1 MDSLISKVL
10 LMGGNAKN
18 MREKL
23 IILQSVMSEL
33 VLRKRNLNYL
43 VLSKL
48 GNLGSVIEKKCG

>member
-1 MDSLISKVL
+1 
-10 LMGGNAKN
+10 MGGNAKN

>member
-1 MDSLISKVL
+1 
-10 LMGGNAKN
+10 MGGNAKN
-18 MREKL
+18 TRERVI

>member
-1 MDSLISKVL
+1 MD
-10 LMGGNAKN
+10 GNAKN

-23 IILQSVMSEL
+23 IIILQSLMSEL
-33 VLRKRNLNYL
+33 MLKKRNRNYL